1 MSDINPGALA
11 HQPPRVTHVDDH
23 QWETIRWP
31 GQTGK
36 MMFHP
41 RPENPTEPNAGI
53 VRYEPGSRHPFHQHD
68 FAQVWYI
75 IEGTFVIGGKTHGPG
90 TMFCY
95 ADPHFEEELSTATGG
110 QMVFVQYQGPATGAR
125 PIYDG
130 RFNMHARKAVAEE
143 RTDK

>member
-1 MSDINPGALA
+1 MSAQPAASLK
-11 HQPPRVTHVDDH
+11 HQAPHVTHVDDH

-75 IEGTFVIGGKTHGPG
+75 IEGEFTIGGKLHGPG
-90 TMFCY
+90 TMFFY
-95 ADPHFEEELSTATGG
+95 TDPHYEEELSTQTGG
-110 QMVFVQYQGPATGAR
+110 QMVFVQYPGPTTGGK

-130 RFNMHARKAVAEE
+130 RFNMDKRKKVEEE
-143 RTDK
+143 RIDR

>member
-1 MSDINPGALA
+1 MSAQPAASLK
-11 HQPPRVTHVDDH
+11 HQAPHVTHVDDH

-75 IEGTFVIGGKTHGPG
+75 IEGSFVIGGKAHGPG

-95 ADPHFEEELSTATGG
+95 PDPHFEEELFTATGG
-110 QMVFVQYQGPATGAR
+110 QMVFVQYQGPSTGGR

-130 RFNMHARKAVAEE
+130 RFNMKERIAVVDE

>member
-1 MSDINPGALA
+1 MSAQPAASLK
-11 HQPPRVTHVDDH
+11 HQAPHVTPVDDH

-75 IEGTFVIGGKTHGPG
+75 IEGSFVIGGKAHGPG

-95 ADPHFEEELSTATGG
+95 PDPHFEEELFTETGG
-110 QMVFVQYQGPATGAR
+110 QMVFVQYQGPSTGGR

-130 RFNMHARKAVAEE
+130 RFNMQERIAVVDE

>member
-1 MSDINPGALA
+1 MSAQPSAIQT
-11 HQPPRVTHVDDH
+11 HQAPQVTHVDDH

-53 VRYEPGSRHPFHQHD
+53 VRYEPGSRHPFHQHE

-90 TMFCY
+90 TMFCHP
-95 ADPHFEEELSTATGG
+95 DPHFEEELFTETGG
-110 QMVFVQYQGPATGAR
+110 QMVFVQYQGPTTGGR
-125 PIYDG
+125 PIYEG
-130 RFNMHARKAVAEE
+130 RFNMKERKSVVEE